1 MYKPQKLHPISYL
14 TGIIEAIK
22 QNIFLIIIFL
32 VFNIRDF
39 DFTNIYAYIFPG
51 IVSLFFIISFI
62 NQVLKVYNTRYWIEN
77 DHFVLAT
84 GIFTKER
91 KELNIR
97 RIQTLDTSQGIINQL
112 VGGVKL
118 QIKTPSD
125 GVDLDTVS
133 RSQSETIQR
142 ALRNKQKD
150 LINNSEETQ
159 SEMEV
164 AIEEGHSTEVTN
176 QSIHLYKLN
185 FKELLFMAL
194 TSGAIGVAFAAVS
207 PIIGSLSNVIPWNW
221 LTDEFAQISEA
232 IFVIV
237 LMMVAMVVAIS
248 YIVGTLIV
256 IIRNFNYTVTQNENQ
271 LNIKYGLFNVKSITV
286 PTDRVQAIVEK
297 QSFLRKIIWL
307 YVDSFCNY

>member
-62 NQVLKVYNTRYWIEN
+62 TQVLKVYNTRYWIEN

-133 RSQSETIQR
+133 KSQSETIQQ
-142 ALRNKQKD
+142 ALRDKQKE
-150 LINNSEETQ
+150 LI
-159 SEMEV
+159 
-164 AIEEGHSTEVTN
+164 
-176 QSIHLYKLN
+176 
-185 FKELLFMAL
+185 
-194 TSGAIGVAFAAVS
+194 
-207 PIIGSLSNVIPWNW
+207 
-221 LTDEFAQISEA
+221 
-232 IFVIV
+232 
-237 LMMVAMVVAIS
+237 
-248 YIVGTLIV
+248 
-256 IIRNFNYTVTQNENQ
+256 
-271 LNIKYGLFNVKSITV
+271 
-286 PTDRVQAIVEK
+286 
-297 QSFLRKIIWL
+297 
-307 YVDSFCNY
+307 